1 MPAIS
6 VIVPVYGVEPYIE
19 ACLKS
24 IAAQTFQD
32 FELILVDDACL
43 DRSIEIAKRF
53 LTQTDL
59 SWRVICQENQGQ
71 GAARDHGIREARGD
85 YVICIDSDDTV
96 APDFLEILYTAAEKH
111 GCDVCFSNFEM
122 VSSPKTGNV
131 CAAPPV
137 FLEISRES
145 MLSAFLCRTVI
156 PILPAMLIRRA
167 MILEK
172 NLSAYPGCRFSEDVL
187 FMWLLFA
194 SSEKIA
200 YTQKSLYYYLRREG
214 STMTASSAGRII
226 TGYKA
231 FQALEHD
238 LRFDV
243 SFPGREYLLSRW
255 VLGALRSSAKISD
268 ISVFLSLARQM
279 DYRAHAAAMRNF
291 PEKKARILGA
301 ILYLNPRIF
310 YSVIRL
316 AG

>member
-6 VIVPVYGVEPYIE
+6 VVIPVYGVEPYIE

-24 IAAQTFQD
+24 IAVQTFQD

-43 DRSIEIAKRF
+43 DRSIEIAKLF

-71 GAARDHGIREARGD
+71 GAARDHGIQEARGD
-85 YVICIDSDDTV
+85 YVICIDSDDTI
-96 APDFLEILYTAAEKH
+96 APDLLEILYTIAEKH
-111 GCDVCFSNFEM
+111 GCDICFSNFEI
-122 VSSPKTGNV
+122 VSSPKAGNV
-131 CAAPPV
+131 CVEPPV
-137 FLEISRES
+137 FLEISRED
-145 MLSAFLCRTVI
+145 MLSAFLYRTVI
-156 PILPAMLIRRA
+156 PILPAMLIRRE

-172 NLSAYPGCRFSEDVL
+172 DLFVYPGCRFSEDVF

-200 YTQKSLYYYLRREG
+200 YTPKSLYYYFRHEN
-214 STMTASSAGRII
+214 STMTASSAERII

-243 SFPGREYLLSRW
+243 SFPGRKYLLSRW
-255 VLGALRSSAKISD
+255 VLGALRSSALISD
-268 ISVFLSLARQM
+268 ISVFLSLAKQM
-279 DYRAHAAAMRNF
+279 DYRVHAATMRNF

-301 ILYLNPRIF
+301 ILYLNPQIF
-310 YSVIRL
+310 YYVIRFT
-316 AG
+316 G